1 MRNSNLIEVAKIS
14 TLSCKIDNYEYLTGE
29 EMLPCNQKQ
38 IIEEAKYIY
47 STLGKAFEEQTKTIK
62 DQGEKKNWSLKLED
76 LKLEDQTKST
86 EGIFLKGHEN
96 NETKNKN

>member
-29 EMLPCNQKQ
+29 EILPCNQKQ

-62 DQGEKKNWSLKLED
+62 D
-76 LKLEDQTKST
+76 
-86 EGIFLKGHEN
+86 
-96 NETKNKN
+96 

>member
-29 EMLPCNQKQ
+29 EILPCNQKQ

-62 DQGEKKNWSLKLED
+62 DQGGKKLILKTRRSKTRRLNKINWRNFSKRSW
-76 LKLEDQTKST
+76 K
-86 EGIFLKGHEN
+86 
-96 NETKNKN
+96 

>member
-1 MRNSNLIEVAKIS
+1 MRNSNLIAVAKIS
-14 TLSCKIDNYEYLTGE
+14 TLSWKIDNYEYLTGE

-62 DQGEKKNWSLKLED
+62 DQGEKKID
-76 LKLEDQTKST
+76 P
-86 EGIFLKGHEN
+86 
-96 NETKNKN
+96 